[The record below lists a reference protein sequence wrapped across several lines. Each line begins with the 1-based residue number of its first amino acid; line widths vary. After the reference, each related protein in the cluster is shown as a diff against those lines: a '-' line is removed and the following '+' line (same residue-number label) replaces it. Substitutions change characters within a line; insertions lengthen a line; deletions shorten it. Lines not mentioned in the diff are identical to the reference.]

1 MLRVVLVNK
10 LHAITTTCTV
20 CACALAY
27 QRYEFAVAY
36 IVACVPHSS
45 VHVSS
50 NPVQSSAG
58 CSTSSV
64 CSCIPTVDSLMI
76 YPYRNM
82 YMVQHLLRHGGS
94 GASNGDAKSEK
105 CLPFGVPVFCSE
117 STFSSLWYGP
127 SMPVLECLW
136 ISAQPNNNMYNNVRI
151 YIILTTYSA
160 FM

>member
-36 IVACVPHSS
+36 IVACVPHLSASS
-45 VHVSS
+45 IAVK
-50 NPVQSSAG
+50 SSAG

-94 GASNGDAKSEK
+94 GSSNGEAKSEK
-105 CLPFGVPVFCSE
+105 CLPFVVPVFCSE
-117 STFSSLWYGP
+117 STSSSTWYGP